1 MARFP
6 IFSRGAGNLDF
17 FHRISPFLNVAK
29 MYKPFCGPPK
39 SVCQSPSV
47 CSLHS
52 QAVCQAASRLSAFT
66 VLFAGNG
73 FFLLL
78 CLTNFCP
85 FKNRLTPH
93 FLSEAFQEPPGRA
106 FPMHPTA
113 LYAGFFK
120 GTHVIVSP
128 LSVDNSSISCPV
140 PGGHLAPQ
148 VMSSSRSRTSV
159 LCVIVAQAFSPMP
172 EE

>member
-1 MARFP
+1 MWLKCINHSVTHGSLSA
-6 IFSRGAGNLDF
+6 S
-17 FHRISPFLNVAK
+17 HRPFAASTLKLSACLG
-29 MYKPFCGPPK
+29 F
-39 SVCQSPSV
+39 
-47 CSLHS
+47 
-52 QAVCQAASRLSAFT
+52 CQAASRLSAFT

-120 GTHVIVSP
+120 GTHLIVSP